1 MARVIPFAVPEGFKA
16 STREVPLEGAKVIV
30 FRKPER
36 KKSA

>member
-16 STREVPLEGAKVIV
+16 SVSPGPKGAKIIE
-30 FRKPER
+30 FRRPEN